1 MHWDDTME
9 KPMIN
14 LVIAGHVDHG
24 KSTLIGRLF
33 EELDLVSKSEKD
45 KAERDAKDLGKE
57 TFRYAFFM
65 DTSLEERKRGLT
77 IELGFKPFET
87 ETRRFNIIDAPGHSD
102 FVKNMITGAAEADAG
117 VLVVDAQDTLDK
129 IMPQT
134 KEHAI
139 LMLTLGVNQLIVVV
153 NKMDLVTYRKDAFEE
168 VQRKIQEFLSSLG
181 FAKMEK
187 MLYIPV
193 SAFYGENIAT
203 KSEKM
208 EWYTGLTFL
217 EALDTLEEPL
227 RLVDMP
233 FRMPVLRTFRS
244 RGVGKVI
251 VAGKVES
258 GQVEDGDTI
267 EVVPYG
273 GSGKVLSIEW
283 QHKRFKKAEPGFD
296 VGLALS
302 GAVNKREIKKGYMVC
317 KPEELSEVAEK
328 FKARI
333 MAWNRY
339 IGEGYC
345 PIIHCHQAVVPVK
358 IVKVESTFDIT
369 TGEVL
374 SEDTKG
380 VPPGQGGIVWI
391 QPLKPLVIEKA
402 SEFPRLS
409 RFALRDGVTT
419 VAAGMCTDIV
429 PKKEE
434 KRRSL

>member
-1 MHWDDTME
+1 ME

-33 EELDLVSKSEKD
+33 EELELVSRSEKE

-57 TFRYAFFM
+57 TFKYAFFM

-87 ETRRFNIIDAPGHSD
+87 QKKRFNIIDAPGHSD

-117 VLVVDAQDTLDK
+117 VLVVDVQDTLEK

-139 LMLTLGVNQLIVVV
+139 LMLTLGVNQLIVAV
-153 NKMDLVTYRKDAFEE
+153 NKMDLVNYRDDAYKEVKD
-168 VQRKIQEFLSSLG
+168 KIRDFLSSLG
-181 FAKMEK
+181 FSKLEK
-187 MLYIPV
+187 MAYIPV
-193 SAFYGENIAT
+193 SAFYGENVT
-203 KSEKM
+203 KKSEKM
-208 EWYTGLTFL
+208 SWYTGPTFL
-217 EALDTLEEPL
+217 EALDTLEEPP
-227 RLVDMP
+227 RPIDKP

-258 GQVEDGDTI
+258 GAVSEGDTI
-267 EVVPYG
+267 QVVPYG

-302 GAVNKREIKKGYMVC
+302 GAVTKREIKKGYMVC
-317 KPEELSEVAEK
+317 KPETLSKVAER

-345 PIIHCHQAVVPVK
+345 PIIHCHQAVLPVK
-358 IVKVESTFDIT
+358 ILKVENTFDIA
-369 TGEVL
+369 TGETV
-374 SEDTKG
+374 SEDVKG
-380 VPPGQGGIVWI
+380 VPPGQGGTVWI

-402 SEFPRLS
+402 SQFPRLS
-409 RFALRDGVTT
+409 RFALRDGVAT
-419 VAAGMCTDIV
+419 VAAGMCVDVV
-429 PKKEE
+429 PKVEE
-434 KRRSL
+434 KR

>member
-1 MHWDDTME
+1 ME

-33 EELDLVSKSEKD
+33 EELNLISKSEKE

-57 TFRYAFFM
+57 TFKYAFFM

-87 ETRRFNIIDAPGHSD
+87 EKKRFNIIDAPGHSD

-117 VLVVDAQDTLDK
+117 VLVVDCQDTLEK

-134 KEHAI
+134 KEHAV
-139 LMLTLGVNQLIVVV
+139 LMLTLGVNQLVVVV
-153 NKMDLVTYRKDAFEE
+153 NKMDLVKYSKEAFEE
-168 VQRKIQEFLSSLG
+168 VRHKIQEFLSSLG
-181 FAKMEK
+181 FTKLEK

-193 SAFYGENIAT
+193 SAYLGENISR
-203 KSEKM
+203 KSDKM
-208 EWYTGLTFL
+208 DWYKGFTFL
-217 EALDTLEEPL
+217 EALDTLEEPP
-227 RLVDMP
+227 RLVDRP
-233 FRMPVLRTFRS
+233 FRMPVLRTFTS

-258 GQVEDGDTI
+258 GSVEEGDTI
-267 EVVPYG
+267 EIIPYG

-283 QHKRFKKAEPGFD
+283 QHKRFRKAEPGFD

-302 GAVNKREIKKGYMVC
+302 GAVMKREVKKGYMVC
-317 KPEELSEVAEK
+317 KPGEGSQVADR

-345 PIIHCHQAVVPVK
+345 PIIHCHQAVVPVR
-358 IVKVESTFDIT
+358 VVQVESTFDIA

-374 SEDTKG
+374 STETKG

-402 SEFPRLS
+402 SDFPRLS
-409 RFALRDGVTT
+409 RFALRDGVAT
-419 VAAGMCTDIV
+419 VAAGMCVDVV
-429 PKKEE
+429 PRKEE
-434 KRRSL
+434 KRR

>member
-1 MHWDDTME
+1 ME

-33 EELDLVSKSEKD
+33 EDLDLVSKGEKE

-65 DTSLEERKRGLT
+65 DTSLEERRRGLT

-87 ETRRFNIIDAPGHSD
+87 QKKRFNIIDAPGHSD
-102 FVKNMITGAAEADAG
+102 FVKNMITGVAEADAG
-117 VLVVDAQDTLDK
+117 VLVVDAQDTLQK

-139 LMLTLGVNQLIVVV
+139 LMLTLGVNQLIIVI
-153 NKMDLVTYRKDAFEE
+153 NKMDLVNYSEEAFKE
-168 VQRKIQEFLSSLG
+168 VKTRLQEFLSSLG
-181 FAKMEK
+181 FTELEK
-187 MLYIPV
+187 MLYIPI
-193 SAFYGENIAT
+193 SAFYGENITA
-203 KSEKM
+203 KSGKM
-208 EWYTGLTFL
+208 EWYTGQTFL
-217 EALDTLEEPL
+217 EALDSLREPS
-227 RLVDMP
+227 RPVENP
-233 FRMPVLRTFRS
+233 FRMPVLRTFTS
-244 RGVGKVI
+244 RGMGKVI

-258 GQVEDGDTI
+258 GEVTEGDTI
-267 EVVPYG
+267 QVVPYG

-302 GAVNKREIKKGYMVC
+302 GAVIKREIKKGYMVC
-317 KPEELSEVAEK
+317 KPGELSQVAEK
-328 FKARI
+328 FKAKI

-345 PIIHCHQAVVPVK
+345 PIIHCHQAVLPVK
-358 IVKVESTFDIT
+358 ILQVENVFDIV
-369 TGEVL
+369 TGEIV
-374 SEDTKG
+374 STDAEG
-380 VPPGQGGIVWI
+380 IPPGQGGTVWI

-409 RFALRDGVTT
+409 RFALRDGVMT
-419 VAAGMCTDIV
+419 VAAGMCIDIV
-429 PKKEE
+429 PRKEE
-434 KRRSL
+434 KRR

>member
-1 MHWDDTME
+1 ME

-33 EELDLVSKSEKD
+33 EDLNLVSKGEKE

-65 DTSLEERKRGLT
+65 DTSLEERRRGLT

-87 ETRRFNIIDAPGHSD
+87 QKKRFNIIDAPGHSD

-117 VLVVDAQDTLDK
+117 VLVVDAQDTLQK

-139 LMLTLGVNQLIVVV
+139 LMLTLGVGQLIIVI
-153 NKMDLVTYRKDAFEE
+153 NKMDLVNYSKEAFEE
-168 VQRKIQEFLSSLG
+168 VKTKLQEFLSSLG
-181 FAKMEK
+181 FAKLEK
-187 MLYIPV
+187 MLYIPI
-193 SAFYGENIAT
+193 SAFYGENIT
-203 KSEKM
+203 VKSEKM
-208 EWYTGLTFL
+208 KWYTGQTFL
-217 EALDTLEEPL
+217 EALDSLREPS
-227 RLVDMP
+227 RPVENP
-233 FRMPVLRTFRS
+233 FRMPVLRTFTS
-244 RGVGKVI
+244 RGMGKAI

-258 GQVEDGDTI
+258 GEVKEGDTI
-267 EVVPYG
+267 QVVPYG

-302 GAVNKREIKKGYMVC
+302 GAVIKREIKKGYMVC
-317 KPEELSEVAEK
+317 KPEELSQVAEK
-328 FKARI
+328 FKAKI

-345 PIIHCHQAVVPVK
+345 PIIHCHQAVLPVK
-358 IVKVESTFDIT
+358 ILRVENVFDIA
-369 TGEVL
+369 TGEIV
-374 SEDTKG
+374 STDAEG
-380 VPPGQGGIVWI
+380 IPPGQGGTVWI

-409 RFALRDGVTT
+409 RFALRDGVVT
-419 VAAGMCTDIV
+419 VAAGMCIDIV
-429 PKKEE
+429 PRKEE
-434 KRRSL
+434 KRR

>member
-1 MHWDDTME
+1 ME

-33 EELDLVSKSEKD
+33 EELDLISKAEKD

-87 ETRRFNIIDAPGHSD
+87 AEKRFNIIDAPGHSD

-117 VLVVDAQDTLDK
+117 VLVVDAQDTLEK

-139 LMLTLGVNQLIVVV
+139 LMLTLGVNQLIVAV
-153 NKMDLVTYRKDAFEE
+153 NKMDLVSYRKDAFEE

-181 FAKMEK
+181 FTKMEK

-193 SAFYGENIAT
+193 SAFYGENIT
-203 KSEKM
+203 KKSDKM
-208 EWYTGLTFL
+208 DWYTGLTFL
-217 EALDTLEEPL
+217 EALDTLEEPP

-258 GQVEDGDTI
+258 GHVQDGDTI

-273 GSGKVLSIEW
+273 GTGKVLSIEW

-302 GAVNKREIKKGYMVC
+302 GAVIKREIKKGYMVC
-317 KPEELSEVAEK
+317 KPEELSQVAEK

-333 MAWNRY
+333 MAWSRY

-345 PIIHCHQAVVPVK
+345 PLIHCHQAVAPVK
-358 IVKVESTFDIT
+358 IIKVESTFDIA

-380 VPPGQGGIVWI
+380 VPPGQGGTVWI

-434 KRRSL
+434 KRR

>member
-1 MHWDDTME
+1 
-9 KPMIN
+9 
-14 LVIAGHVDHG
+14 
-24 KSTLIGRLF
+24 
-33 EELDLVSKSEKD
+33 
-45 KAERDAKDLGKE
+45 
-57 TFRYAFFM
+57 
-65 DTSLEERKRGLT
+65 
-77 IELGFKPFET
+77 
-87 ETRRFNIIDAPGHSD
+87 
-102 FVKNMITGAAEADAG
+102 
-117 VLVVDAQDTLDK
+117 
-129 IMPQT
+129 
-134 KEHAI
+134 
-139 LMLTLGVNQLIVVV
+139 
-153 NKMDLVTYRKDAFEE
+153 
-168 VQRKIQEFLSSLG
+168 
-181 FAKMEK
+181 
-187 MLYIPV
+187 
-193 SAFYGENIAT
+193 
-203 KSEKM
+203 
-208 EWYTGLTFL
+208 
-217 EALDTLEEPL
+217 
-227 RLVDMP
+227 
-233 FRMPVLRTFRS
+233 
-244 RGVGKVI
+244 
-251 VAGKVES
+251 
-258 GQVEDGDTI
+258 
-267 EVVPYG
+267 
-273 GSGKVLSIEW
+273 VLSIEW

>member
-1 MHWDDTME
+1 ME

-14 LVIAGHVDHG
+14 LVVAGHVDHG

-33 EELDLVSKSEKD
+33 EDLDMVSKGEKE

-57 TFRYAFFM
+57 TFKYAFFM

-87 ETRRFNIIDAPGHSD
+87 QKKRFNIIDAPGHSD

-117 VLVVDAQDTLDK
+117 VLVVDAQDTLEK

-139 LMLTLGVNQLIVVV
+139 LMLTLGVNQLIVVI
-153 NKMDLVTYRKDAFEE
+153 NKMDLVNYSDKAFEE
-168 VQRKIQEFLSSLG
+168 VKTKIQEFLSSLG
-181 FAKMEK
+181 FTNITK
-187 MLYIPV
+187 MLYIPI
-193 SAFYGENIAT
+193 SAFYGENISR

-208 EWYTGLTFL
+208 VWYTGPIFL
-217 EALDTLEEPL
+217 EALDTLEEPA
-227 RLVDMP
+227 RPVDMP
-233 FRMPVLRTFRS
+233 FRMPVLRTFTS

-258 GQVEDGDTI
+258 GHIEEGETI
-267 EVVPYG
+267 QVVPFG

-302 GAVNKREIKKGYMVC
+302 GGVIKREIKKGYMVC
-317 KPEELSEVAEK
+317 KPDSLSHVADK

-333 MAWNRY
+333 MAWSRY

-345 PIIHCHQAVVPVK
+345 PIIHCHQAVLPVK
-358 IVKVESTFDIT
+358 VIKVESTFDLA
-369 TGEVL
+369 TGAVL

-380 VPPGQGGIVWI
+380 VSPGQGGTVWI
-391 QPLKPLVIEKA
+391 KPLKPLVIEKA

-409 RFALRDGVTT
+409 RFALRDGVAT
-419 VAAGMCTDIV
+419 VAAGMCIDVV

-434 KRRSL
+434 KRGKQKLG

>member
-1 MHWDDTME
+1 ME

-33 EELDLVSKSEKD
+33 EELNLVSKSEKE

-57 TFRYAFFM
+57 TFKYAFFM
-65 DTSLEERKRGLT
+65 DTSLEERTRGLT

-87 ETRRFNIIDAPGHSD
+87 QTKRFNIIDAPGHSD

-117 VLVVDAQDTLDK
+117 VLVVDVQDTLDK

-134 KEHAI
+134 KEHGI
-139 LMLTLGVNQLIVVV
+139 LMLTLGVNQLLVVI
-153 NKMDLVTYRKDAFEE
+153 NKMDKVNYAKDAFEE
-168 VQRKIQEFLSSLG
+168 VQTKIQEFLSSLG
-181 FAKMEK
+181 FANVKK

-193 SAFYGENIAT
+193 SAFYGDNIT
-203 KSEKM
+203 EKSKNM
-208 EWYTGLTFL
+208 DWYTGFTFL
-217 EALDTLEEPL
+217 EALDTLEEPP
-227 RLVDMP
+227 RLVDKP

-244 RGVGKVI
+244 RGMGKVI

-258 GQVEDGDTI
+258 GEVQEGDTI
-267 EVVPYG
+267 QIIPYG

-283 QHKRFKKAEPGFD
+283 QHKRFKKAGPGFD

-317 KPEELSEVAEK
+317 KPGTASPVADK
-328 FKARI
+328 FKARV
-333 MAWNRY
+333 MAWNRFL
-339 IGEGYC
+339 GEGYC
-345 PIIHCHQAVVPVK
+345 PIIHCHQAVLPVQ
-358 IVKVESTFDIT
+358 VTKVENTFDIA

-374 SEDTKG
+374 STDTKG
-380 VPPGQGGIVWI
+380 IPPGQGGTVWI
-391 QPLKPLVIEKA
+391 QPLKPLIIEKA

-409 RFALRDGVTT
+409 RFALRDGVVT
-419 VAAGMCTDIV
+419 VAAGMCIDIV
-429 PKKEE
+429 PRKET
-434 KRRSL
+434 K

>member
-1 MHWDDTME
+1 ME

-33 EELDLVSKSEKD
+33 EELNLVSKSERE

-57 TFRYAFFM
+57 TFRYAFVM
-65 DTSLEERKRGLT
+65 DTSLEERRRGLT

-87 ETRRFNIIDAPGHSD
+87 ETKQFNIIDAPGHSD

-117 VLVVDAQDTLDK
+117 VLVVDARDTLEK

-139 LMLTLGVNQLIVVV
+139 LMLTLGVNQLIVII
-153 NKMDLVTYRKDAFEE
+153 NKMDLVDYSQDAFEE
-168 VQRKIQEFLSSLG
+168 VKRKIGEFLASLG
-181 FAKMEK
+181 FTKLET
-187 MLYIPV
+187 MLYVPI
-193 SAFYGENIAT
+193 SAFYGENVAA
-203 KSEKM
+203 KSGKLT
-208 EWYTGLTFL
+208 WYKGPTFL
-217 EALDTLEEPL
+217 EALESLEEPP
-227 RLVDMP
+227 RLVDRP
-233 FRMPVLRTFRS
+233 FRMPVLRTFTS

-251 VAGKVES
+251 IAGKVES
-258 GQVEDGDTI
+258 GSVAEGDTI

-283 QHKRFKKAEPGFD
+283 QHKRLTRAEPGFD

-302 GAVNKREIKKGYMVC
+302 GAVIKREIKKGYMVC
-317 KPEELSEVAEK
+317 KPGELSHMIDK

-339 IGEGYC
+339 IGEGYS
-345 PIIHCHQAVVPVK
+345 PIIHCHQAVVPVR
-358 IVKVESTFDIT
+358 ILNVESTFDISTGQILSTDT
-369 TGEVL
+369 T
-374 SEDTKG
+374 G
-380 VPPGQGGIVWI
+380 VPPGQGGTVWI

-409 RFALRDGVTT
+409 RFALRDGVHT
-419 VAAGMCTDIV
+419 VAAGMCTDTV
-429 PKKEE
+429 AKTGEKK
-434 KRRSL
+434 K

>member
-1 MHWDDTME
+1 ME

-33 EELDLVSKSEKD
+33 EELNLISKSEKE

-57 TFRYAFFM
+57 TFKYAFFM

-87 ETRRFNIIDAPGHSD
+87 EKKRFNIIDAPGHSD

-117 VLVVDAQDTLDK
+117 VLVVDCQDTLEK

-134 KEHAI
+134 KEHAV
-139 LMLTLGVNQLIVVV
+139 LMLTLGVNQLVVVV
-153 NKMDLVTYRKDAFEE
+153 NKMDLVKYSKEAFEE
-168 VQRKIQEFLSSLG
+168 VRHKIQEFLSSLG
-181 FAKMEK
+181 FTKLEK

-193 SAFYGENIAT
+193 SAYLGENISR

-208 EWYTGLTFL
+208 DWYRGFTFL
-217 EALDTLEEPL
+217 EALDTLEEPP
-227 RLVDMP
+227 RLVDRP
-233 FRMPVLRTFRS
+233 FRMPVLRTFTS

-258 GQVEDGDTI
+258 GSVEEGDTI
-267 EVVPYG
+267 EIIPYG

-283 QHKRFKKAEPGFD
+283 QHKRFRKAEPGFD

-302 GAVNKREIKKGYMVC
+302 GAVMKREVKKGYMVC
-317 KPEELSEVAEK
+317 KPGEGSQVADR

-345 PIIHCHQAVVPVK
+345 PIIHCHQAVVPVR
-358 IVKVESTFDIT
+358 VVQVETTFDIA

-374 SEDTKG
+374 STEAEG

-402 SEFPRLS
+402 SDFPRLS
-409 RFALRDGVTT
+409 RFALRDGVAT
-419 VAAGMCTDIV
+419 VAAGMCVDVV
-429 PKKEE
+429 PRREE
-434 KRRSL
+434 KRR

>member
-1 MHWDDTME
+1 
-9 KPMIN
+9 MIN

-33 EELDLVSKSEKD
+33 EELNLVSKSEKD

-65 DTSLEERKRGLT
+65 DTTLEERTRGLT

-87 ETRRFNIIDAPGHSD
+87 DKKQFNIIDAPGHSD

-117 VLVVDAQDTLDK
+117 ILVVDAQDTLDK

-134 KEHAI
+134 KEHAV
-139 LMLTLGVNQLIVVV
+139 LMLTLGVDQLIVAI
-153 NKMDLVTYRKDAFEE
+153 NKMDLVNYKKDAFEE
-168 VQRKIQEFLSSLG
+168 VKGIIQEFLSSLG
-181 FAKMEK
+181 FSKLEK
-187 MLYIPV
+187 MTYVPV
-193 SAFYGENIAT
+193 SAFYGENIT
-203 KSEKM
+203 KRSEKM
-208 EWYTGLTFL
+208 DWYTGPTIL
-217 EALDTLEEPL
+217 EALETLEEPP
-227 RLVDMP
+227 RPVDSP

-244 RGVGKVI
+244 RGMGKVI
-251 VAGKVES
+251 VAGRVES
-258 GQVEDGDTI
+258 GYVEEGDTI

-283 QHKRFKKAEPGFD
+283 QHKRLKKAEPGFD

-317 KPEELSEVAEK
+317 KADDLAKVADK

-333 MAWNRY
+333 MAWSRY

-345 PIIHCHQAVVPVK
+345 PIIHCHQAVLPVK
-358 IVKVESTFDIT
+358 VIDVENTFDIA
-369 TGEVL
+369 TGEVV
-374 SEDTKG
+374 STDAKG
-380 VPPGQGGIVWI
+380 ISPGQGGTVWI
-391 QPLKPLVIEKA
+391 QPLKPLLIEKV

-409 RFALRDGVTT
+409 RFALRDGVNT
-419 VAAGMCTDIV
+419 VAAGVCVDV
-429 PKKEE
+429 LPKVESK
-434 KRRSL
+434 K

>member
-1 MHWDDTME
+1 ME

-33 EELDLVSKSEKD
+33 EELNLVSKSEKD

-65 DTSLEERKRGLT
+65 DTTLEERTRGLT

-87 ETRRFNIIDAPGHSD
+87 DKKQFNIIDAPGHSD

-117 VLVVDAQDTLDK
+117 ILVVDAQDTLDK

-134 KEHAI
+134 REHAV
-139 LMLTLGVNQLIVVV
+139 LMLTLGVDQLIVAI
-153 NKMDLVTYRKDAFEE
+153 NKMDLVNYKKDAFEE
-168 VQRKIQEFLSSLG
+168 VKGTIQEFLSSLG
-181 FAKMEK
+181 FSKLEK
-187 MLYIPV
+187 MTYVPV
-193 SAFYGENIAT
+193 SAFYGENIT
-203 KSEKM
+203 EKSEKM
-208 EWYTGLTFL
+208 DWYTGPTIL
-217 EALDTLEEPL
+217 EALDTLEEPP
-227 RLVDMP
+227 RPVDNP

-244 RGVGKVI
+244 RGMGKVI
-251 VAGKVES
+251 VAGRVES
-258 GQVEDGDTI
+258 GYVQEGDTI

-283 QHKRFKKAEPGFD
+283 QHKRLKKAEPGFD

-317 KPEELSEVAEK
+317 KAEALAQVADK

-333 MAWNRY
+333 MAWSRY

-345 PIIHCHQAVVPVK
+345 PIIHCHQAVLPVK
-358 IVKVESTFDIT
+358 VLEVENTFDIA
-369 TGEVL
+369 TGEVV
-374 SEDTKG
+374 STDAKG
-380 VPPGQGGIVWI
+380 VSPGQGGTVWI
-391 QPLKPLVIEKA
+391 QPLKPLLIEKV

-409 RFALRDGVTT
+409 RFALRDGVNT
-419 VAAGMCTDIV
+419 VAAGVCVDVV
-429 PKKEE
+429 PKVESK
-434 KRRSL
+434 K

>member
-1 MHWDDTME
+1 ME

-33 EELDLVSKSEKD
+33 EELNLISKSEKE

-57 TFRYAFFM
+57 TFKYAFFM

-87 ETRRFNIIDAPGHSD
+87 EKKRFNIIDAPGHSD

-117 VLVVDAQDTLDK
+117 VLVVDCQDTLEK

-134 KEHAI
+134 KEHAV
-139 LMLTLGVNQLIVVV
+139 LMLTLGVNQLVVVV
-153 NKMDLVTYRKDAFEE
+153 NKMDLVKYSKEAFEE
-168 VQRKIQEFLSSLG
+168 VRHKIQEFLSSLG
-181 FAKMEK
+181 FTKLEK

-193 SAFYGENIAT
+193 SAYLGENISR

-208 EWYTGLTFL
+208 DWYKGFTFL
-217 EALDTLEEPL
+217 EALDTLEEPP
-227 RLVDMP
+227 RLVDRP
-233 FRMPVLRTFRS
+233 FRMPVLRTFTS

-258 GQVEDGDTI
+258 GSVEEGDTI
-267 EVVPYG
+267 EIIPYG

-283 QHKRFKKAEPGFD
+283 QHKRFRKAEPGFD

-302 GAVNKREIKKGYMVC
+302 GAVMKREVKKGYMVC
-317 KPEELSEVAEK
+317 KPGEGSQVADR

-345 PIIHCHQAVVPVK
+345 PIIHCHQAVVPVR
-358 IVKVESTFDIT
+358 VVQVESTFDIA

-374 SEDTKG
+374 STETKG

-402 SEFPRLS
+402 SDFPRLS
-409 RFALRDGVTT
+409 RFALRDGVAT
-419 VAAGMCTDIV
+419 VAAGMCVDVV
-429 PKKEE
+429 PRKEE
-434 KRRSL
+434 KRR

>member
-1 MHWDDTME
+1 
-9 KPMIN
+9 
-14 LVIAGHVDHG
+14 
-24 KSTLIGRLF
+24 
-33 EELDLVSKSEKD
+33 
-45 KAERDAKDLGKE
+45 
-57 TFRYAFFM
+57 M

-87 ETRRFNIIDAPGHSD
+87 EKKRFNIIDAPGHSD

-117 VLVVDAQDTLDK
+117 VLVVDAQDTLEK

-134 KEHAI
+134 REHAI
-139 LMLTLGVNQLIVVV
+139 LMLTLGVNQLIVVI
-153 NKMDLVTYRKDAFEE
+153 NKMDLVNYRQEAFEE
-168 VQRKIQEFLSSLG
+168 VRRKIQEFLSSLG
-181 FAKMEK
+181 FTKLEK
-187 MLYIPV
+187 MLYIPI
-193 SAFYGENIAT
+193 SAFYGENITT

-208 EWYTGLTFL
+208 EWYTGPTFK
-217 EALDTLEEPL
+217 EALDTLEEPQ
-227 RLVDMP
+227 RPVDRP
-233 FRMPVLRTFRS
+233 FRMPVLRTFKS

-258 GQVEDGDTI
+258 GSVEEGDTI
-267 EVVPYG
+267 EIVPYG

-302 GAVNKREIKKGYMVC
+302 GSVMKREIKKGYMVC
-317 KPEELSEVAEK
+317 KPEEQPTAADR

-333 MAWNRY
+333 MAWSRY

-358 IVKVESTFDIT
+358 ITDVESTFDIA

-374 SEDTKG
+374 SEDVKG
-380 VPPGQGGIVWI
+380 VPPGQGGVVWI
-391 QPLKPLVIEKA
+391 QPLKPLIIEKA

-409 RFALRDGVTT
+409 RFALRDGVST
-419 VAAGMCTDIV
+419 VAAGMCIDVV
-429 PKKEE
+429 PKVEE
-434 KRRSL
+434 KRK

>member
-1 MHWDDTME
+1 ME

-33 EELDLVSKSEKD
+33 EELNLVSKSEKD

-65 DTSLEERKRGLT
+65 DTTLEERTRGLT

-87 ETRRFNIIDAPGHSD
+87 DKKQFNIIDAPGHSD

-117 VLVVDAQDTLDK
+117 ILVVDAQDTLDK

-134 KEHAI
+134 KEHAV
-139 LMLTLGVNQLIVVV
+139 LMLTLGVDQLIVAI
-153 NKMDLVTYRKDAFEE
+153 NKMDLVNYKKDAFEE
-168 VQRKIQEFLSSLG
+168 VKGIIQEFLSSLG
-181 FAKMEK
+181 FSKLEK
-187 MLYIPV
+187 MTYVPV
-193 SAFYGENIAT
+193 SAFYGENIT
-203 KSEKM
+203 KRSEKM
-208 EWYTGLTFL
+208 DWYTGPTIL
-217 EALDTLEEPL
+217 EALETLEEPP
-227 RLVDMP
+227 RPVDSP

-244 RGVGKVI
+244 RGMGKVI
-251 VAGKVES
+251 VAGRVES
-258 GQVEDGDTI
+258 GYVEEGDTI

-283 QHKRFKKAEPGFD
+283 QHKRLKKAEPGFD

-317 KPEELSEVAEK
+317 KADDLAKVADK

-333 MAWNRY
+333 MAWSRY

-345 PIIHCHQAVVPVK
+345 PIIHCHQAVLPVK
-358 IVKVESTFDIT
+358 VIDVENTFDIA
-369 TGEVL
+369 TGEVV
-374 SEDTKG
+374 STDAKG
-380 VPPGQGGIVWI
+380 ISPGQGGTVWI
-391 QPLKPLVIEKA
+391 QPLKPLLIEKV

-409 RFALRDGVTT
+409 RFALRDGVNT
-419 VAAGMCTDIV
+419 VAAGVCVDV
-429 PKKEE
+429 LPKVESK
-434 KRRSL
+434 K

>member
-1 MHWDDTME
+1 ME

-24 KSTLIGRLF
+24 KSTLVGRLF
-33 EELDLVSKSEKD
+33 EDLNLVPKTEKE

-57 TFRYAFFM
+57 TFKYAFVM

-77 IELGFKPFET
+77 IELGFKAFET
-87 ETRRFNIIDAPGHSD
+87 QNKRFNIIDAPGHSD

-117 VLVVDAQDTLDK
+117 VLVVDAQDTLER

-139 LMLTLGVNQLIVVV
+139 LMLTLGVDQLLVFI
-153 NKMDLVTYRKDAFEE
+153 NKMDLVSYSKDAFET
-168 VQRKIQEFLSSLG
+168 VKTKIKEFLFSLG
-181 FAKMEK
+181 FSKLEK
-187 MLYIPV
+187 IVYIPG
-193 SAFYGENIAT
+193 SAFHGENIST
-203 KSEKM
+203 HSSKM
-208 EWYTGLTFL
+208 DWYKGPTFL
-217 EALDTLEEPL
+217 EALDTLEEPP
-227 RLVDMP
+227 RPVDKP
-233 FRMPVLRTFRS
+233 FRMPVLRTFTS
-244 RGVGKVI
+244 RGMGKVI

-258 GQVEDGDTI
+258 GEVKEGDTI
-267 EVVPYG
+267 QVVPYG
-273 GSGKVLSIEW
+273 GTGKVLSIEW
-283 QHKRFKKAEPGFD
+283 QHKRLAKAEPGFD

-317 KPEELSEVAEK
+317 KTGELSQMADK

-339 IGEGYC
+339 IGVGYC
-345 PIIHCHQAVVPVK
+345 PLIHCHQAVIPVQ
-358 IVKVESTFDIT
+358 VTEVENTFDIS
-369 TGEVL
+369 TGETL
-374 SEDTKG
+374 SSDAEG
-380 VPPGQGGIVWI
+380 IQPGQGGTVWI
-391 QPLKPLVIEKA
+391 KPLKPLVIEKA

-419 VAAGMCTDIV
+419 VAAGVCVDIV

-434 KRRSL
+434 KKK